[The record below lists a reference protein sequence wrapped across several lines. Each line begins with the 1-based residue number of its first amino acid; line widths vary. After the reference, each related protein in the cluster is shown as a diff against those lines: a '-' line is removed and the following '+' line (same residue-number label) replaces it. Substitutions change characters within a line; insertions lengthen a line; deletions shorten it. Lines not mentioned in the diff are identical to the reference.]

1 MIDKISLIR
10 QILETDEETDIK
22 ILAILEKAKEKT
34 KDTKILIEE
43 RLAERKDIVLDA
55 DLNSGKERIYAE
67 TENISTAGAFVRTE
81 KKIAKG
87 EELAIKLINPAGE
100 EFGFVAEV
108 MRVNPHGIGVMIKKI
123 SNTNEVKLTKFVDQ
137 F

>member
-43 RLAERKDIVLDA
+43 RLAQRKDIVA
-55 DLNSGKERIYAE
+55 VILNYFEIDKNFLEHKFKRDNDVSVLVFN
-67 TENISTAGAFVRTE
+67 T
-81 KKIAKG
+81 
-87 EELAIKLINPAGE
+87 LILY
-100 EFGFVAEV
+100 
-108 MRVNPHGIGVMIKKI
+108 
-123 SNTNEVKLTKFVDQ
+123 VKRSRG
-137 F
+137 

>member
-43 RLAERKDIVLDA
+43 RLAQRKDIVIDA

-67 TENISTAGAFVRTE
+67 TENISKTGVFVRTE
-81 KKIAKG
+81 KKIARG

-100 EFGFVAEV
+100 EFGFIAEV
-108 MRVNPHGIGVMIKKI
+108 VRVNSHGIGVMIKTI
-123 SNTNEVKLTKFVDQ
+123 SNKNDVKLTKFVDQ
-137 F
+137 L

>member
-1 MIDKISLIR
+1 MIDKISLVR

-34 KDTKILIEE
+34 KDKKILIEE
-43 RLAERKDIVLDA
+43 RLAERKNIVLDA
-55 DLNSGKERIYAE
+55 DLNSGKERIHAE
-67 TENISTAGAFVRTE
+67 TENISTTGAFVRTE

-100 EFGFVAEV
+100 EFGFVAKV
-108 MRVNPHGIGVMIKKI
+108 VRVNPHGIGVMIKTI
-123 SNTNEVKLTKFVDQ
+123 SNNNEVKLTKFVDN